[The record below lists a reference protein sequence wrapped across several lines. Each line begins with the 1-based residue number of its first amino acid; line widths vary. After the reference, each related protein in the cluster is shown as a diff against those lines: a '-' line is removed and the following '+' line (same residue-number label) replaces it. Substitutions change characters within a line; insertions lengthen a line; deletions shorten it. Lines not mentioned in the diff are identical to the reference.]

1 MKTSNGDINKYNRE
15 CPHSNIKIKTERA
28 FKWSFGKAALINTK
42 GKILKQYLSKK
53 CLLRD

>member
-1 MKTSNGDINKYNRE
+1 MKTSNGDINKHNRE